1 MSNEVLLILTVS
13 PCLEETVADWLL
25 SREGRHGPSTP
36 LGTGFTS
43 FPVAGHSSAPTGLTL
58 AEQVSGRKKQ
68 MCFQMHLPGAEV
80 PALLDQLR
88 RDFAGSGLHYWISP
102 VLESASL

>member
-1 MSNEVLLILTVS
+1 MTNEVLLTLTVS
-13 PCLEETVADWLL
+13 PRLEDAVVDWLL
-25 SREGRHGPSTP
+25 SHESRYGPSTR
-36 LGTGFTS
+36 LRTGFTS
-43 FPVAGHSSAPTGLTL
+43 FPVAGHSSALGGLTL

-68 MCFQMHLPGAEV
+68 VRFQMHLPSAEA

-88 RDFAGSGLHYWISP
+88 RDFAGSGMHYWISP

>member
-1 MSNEVLLILTVS
+1 MTQEVLLTLTVS
-13 PCLEETVADWLL
+13 PRLEETVVDWLL
-25 SREGRHGPSTP
+25 SREVCY
-36 LGTGFTS
+36 GFTS
-43 FPVAGHSSAPTGLTL
+43 FPVSGHSCAAGGLTL

-68 MCFQMHLPGAEV
+68 VRFQMHLPGDEL

-102 VLESASL
+102 VLDSASL